1 MTDGKIPIRKA
12 PAYQEYAAD
21 VLADARYRMMT
32 LSERG
37 IWDTLRKECWV
48 NGSVPS
54 DTEELSR
61 LLRLP
66 VGELDSVL
74 TKDVRSYFEVIEDR
88 IICTELE
95 KYRKELDERRQKKI
109 DGGKIGGQRSQ
120 LKRRTAE
127 AIAKGTL
134 KYHLKP
140 LSKGESSRDEQSR
153 VEVRGIIDSISNQEW
168 LDDYEKSE
176 DAF

>member
-1 MTDGKIPIRKA
+1 MTESKTPIRKA

-21 VLADARYRMMT
+21 VLADARHRMMT
-32 LSERG
+32 LPERG

-54 DTEELSR
+54 DTEKLSR
-61 LLRLP
+61 LLRYP
-66 VGELDSVL
+66 IEELDAVL
-74 TKDVRSYFEVIEDR
+74 TKEVRSFFEVIDDR
-88 IICTELE
+88 IICPELE
-95 KYRKELDERRQKKI
+95 KYRKELDERHQKKI

-127 AIAKGTL
+127 AIAKGSL
-134 KYHLKP
+134 KDDLKL

-153 VEVRGIIDSISNQEW
+153 VEVMGIINSISNQEW

-176 DAF
+176 DTF